1 MRRPIAVLVGAALLS
16 VFGLPGAAWAA
27 LAGNALRLD
36 YLFPTTAD
44 SLASVVFVAPFADL
58 PYTCC
63 LSNEFGPEGSVLLI
77 SVTDDSI
84 VVVGDRSQVF
94 TAADFNGLSFLDAQ
108 GTIDAIVGVTL
119 VESTLPGLDAGD
131 IGFNADRV
139 LIDFAGASG
148 LNLDSWRVALRL
160 RFAEDGGPGMLPEPG
175 TLALCSLALMALGA
189 VGRSGGPGRI
199 RAVPRGVAPRR

>member
-1 MRRPIAVLVGAALLS
+1 MRRPIAALAGAALLS
-16 VFGLPGAAWAA
+16 MSCLPGAAWAA

-36 YLFPTTAD
+36 YLFPTTGD

-63 LSNEFGPEGSVLLI
+63 LSNEFAPQDSVLSI

-108 GTIDAIVGVTL
+108 GTIDAIIGVTL

-160 RFAEDGGPGMLPEPG
+160 RFADGGDPGTLPEPG
-175 TLALCSLALMALGA
+175 TLALGALALMALGRLGRP
-189 VGRSGGPGRI
+189 GRSDATARV
-199 RAVPRGVAPRR
+199 AAPRR